1 MRRRGND
8 GCGHEAMR
16 GARQGRGDP
25 AEAAAVPPCSH
36 RRMAGTPLPA
46 HQGTAAAASSTSTTA
61 ASSSGSAECGTPSV
75 LRSSTAAKIKGQG
88 GRAGGVL

>member
-1 MRRRGND
+1 
-8 GCGHEAMR
+8 
-16 GARQGRGDP
+16 
-25 AEAAAVPPCSH
+25 
-36 RRMAGTPLPA
+36 MAGSPLPA

-88 GRAGGVL
+88 GRAGEVLKMPSSGRGGQARHPGCR